1 MKMKAKKAK
10 TAQVPYK
17 INKISSYITV
27 IWHQDFQHER
37 KNVGA
42 LKKRRRKKYPEL
54 IFEMLT

>member
-42 LKKRRRKKYPEL
+42 LKKRRRRRNKK
-54 IFEMLT
+54 